1 MKENKEKKR
10 GLIAI
15 LLTMLLL
22 LTMPAMSAFAE
33 GDVVNIDSEEDLIEA
48 ILNQKDSQTWVIS
61 EGNYDI
67 GDACV
72 DFEANINGVK
82 SGFVFPIIAND
93 LTIKGNGNVTI
104 ISTYDTN
111 TGNWAGQNF
120 ITVKGTGVTIDNI
133 DFKGNPNSF
142 YDGQC
147 NKVIELIDGAKDFT
161 LMESELLPLLD
172 AEGKKSSGSIYVNV
186 QDAGNTVLENV
197 TMYSWIN
204 AKTVTAGNVEA
215 KNVVQDF
222 TNNTYAGYSDAQYGY
237 AWNPGISGDK
247 VTLNGFTIKVDE
259 NSNFI
264 EQVIRGIR
272 PGTTVE
278 LATDITVGEGVYLID
293 KPNITINGNGNSI
306 KAGDDFKMNLEG
318 QINLFKIQ
326 SDGVTLNDVQLITN
340 EKAKHAL
347 DVWGAKD
354 VVLNNVT
361 LDHSVAQSGAPLII
375 NGSNVTVKG
384 DFEIKTGE
392 NSWYGINID
401 DKDGKKPTLEFAEGA
416 NVKYENGSDIDLP
429 LVYVELKDNAPED
442 VVINPENAGLI
453 LGENGQFEEHVH
465 DFGKDWAS
473 DETNHWHECT
483 CGEKAD
489 LAEHIMD
496 AGTITKEPTKTED
509 GIKTFKCS
517 VCGRVLKEETIAAIA
532 EPEKPE
538 EPEQTQKPEEKP
550 SDDTPKTGDGSQI
563 YLFAS
568 MLAVAATTL
577 VVLLANKRRDS
588 KER

>member
-1 MKENKEKKR
+1 MKGNKEKKR

-15 LLTMLLL
+15 LLTMLMLF
-22 LTMPAMSAFAE
+22 TMPAMSAFAE

-104 ISTYDTN
+104 TSTYDTN

-222 TNNTYAGYSDAQYGY
+222 TDNTYAGYSDAQYGY

-278 LATDITVGEGVYLID
+278 LASDITVGEGVYLID

-326 SDGVTLNDVQLITN
+326 SDGVTLNDVQLVTN

-401 DKDGKKPTLEFAEGA
+401 DKDGKKTTLEFSEGA
-416 NVKYENGSDIDLP
+416 NVKY
-429 LVYVELKDNAPED
+429 
-442 VVINPENAGLI
+442 
-453 LGENGQFEEHVH
+453 
-465 DFGKDWAS
+465 
-473 DETNHWHECT
+473 
-483 CGEKAD
+483 
-489 LAEHIMD
+489 
-496 AGTITKEPTKTED
+496 
-509 GIKTFKCS
+509 
-517 VCGRVLKEETIAAIA
+517 
-532 EPEKPE
+532 
-538 EPEQTQKPEEKP
+538 
-550 SDDTPKTGDGSQI
+550 
-563 YLFAS
+563 
-568 MLAVAATTL
+568 
-577 VVLLANKRRDS
+577 
-588 KER
+588 

>member
-1 MKENKEKKR
+1 MKGNKEKKR

-204 AKTVTAGNVEA
+204 AKMVTAGNVEA

-222 TNNTYAGYSDAQYGY
+222 TNNTYA
-237 AWNPGISGDK
+237 
-247 VTLNGFTIKVDE
+247 
-259 NSNFI
+259 
-264 EQVIRGIR
+264 
-272 PGTTVE
+272 
-278 LATDITVGEGVYLID
+278 
-293 KPNITINGNGNSI
+293 
-306 KAGDDFKMNLEG
+306 
-318 QINLFKIQ
+318 
-326 SDGVTLNDVQLITN
+326 
-340 EKAKHAL
+340 
-347 DVWGAKD
+347 
-354 VVLNNVT
+354 
-361 LDHSVAQSGAPLII
+361 
-375 NGSNVTVKG
+375 
-384 DFEIKTGE
+384 
-392 NSWYGINID
+392 
-401 DKDGKKPTLEFAEGA
+401 
-416 NVKYENGSDIDLP
+416 
-429 LVYVELKDNAPED
+429 
-442 VVINPENAGLI
+442 
-453 LGENGQFEEHVH
+453 
-465 DFGKDWAS
+465 
-473 DETNHWHECT
+473 
-483 CGEKAD
+483 
-489 LAEHIMD
+489 
-496 AGTITKEPTKTED
+496 
-509 GIKTFKCS
+509 
-517 VCGRVLKEETIAAIA
+517 
-532 EPEKPE
+532 
-538 EPEQTQKPEEKP
+538 
-550 SDDTPKTGDGSQI
+550 
-563 YLFAS
+563 
-568 MLAVAATTL
+568 
-577 VVLLANKRRDS
+577 
-588 KER
+588 